1 MGARQSTIVFPYPW
15 EGRGGGPV
23 NASPPT
29 LDMHYTYKWFLRS
42 KSGFMNHSPKFCFR
56 FIKPFIKVINKK
68 KEVETISILFLSIK
82 HFLNLSHSSLKFKIF
97 FPIRLQCSLFL
108 NPWIVCRSEQK
119 TGARLI
125 VFLQRNQSGIKQFG
139 RIHALHARL
148 GHFRQY

>member
-1 MGARQSTIVFPYPW
+1 
-15 EGRGGGPV
+15 
-23 NASPPT
+23 
-29 LDMHYTYKWFLRS
+29 
-42 KSGFMNHSPKFCFR
+42 MNHSPKFCCR

-148 GHFRQY
+148 GHFRQYQALRIIFMSIRNCCWDEQISRFIILFHNFYKSSFI